1 MIRDLRYKLS
11 WVGIFNSPFKLPNI
25 SFYFGKI
32 ERGVPYF
39 LPRKWV
45 SYTYEE
51 ALDKTLEHFRKV
63 QEVHE
68 RIGREYKIP
77 ILADYLLKLREYTRS
92 KKAVSK
98 KWGVDLV
105 GHGWKTKFTQYRHEF
120 NPMLS
125 VVGFNRQFCIYVGLK
140 GDGLVNDCYWEAWLY
155 YKYETDKTLS
165 KEERLK
171 QVFEKYSCTWG
182 NPDKGYT
189 NYYYQILR
197 KKYINLIPDKN
208 N

>member
-1 MIRDLRYKLS
+1 MIRNLRYKLR
-11 WVGIFNSPFKLPNI
+11 WLGILNSPFKLPNI

-32 ERGVPYF
+32 ERGTPYF
-39 LPRKWV
+39 YPRRWV
-45 SYTYEE
+45 NFTYKD
-51 ALDKTLEHFRKV
+51 ALEKTFEHFNKLKK
-63 QEVHE
+63 VHE
-68 RIGREYKIP
+68 RIDREYKLP
-77 ILADYLLKLREYTRS
+77 TVEDYDKKVKEYMRS
-92 KKAVSK
+92 KKAVDK

-105 GHGWKTKFTQYRHEF
+105 AHGWKTKFTSYRHEF

-125 VVGFNRQFCIYVGLK
+125 IVGFNRQFCIYVGLK

-171 QVFEKYSCTWG
+171 QVFEQYSCTWG
-182 NPDKGYT
+182 NSNKGYT

-197 KKYINLIPDKN
+197 KKYIKWLKQ
-208 N
+208 